1 MKDSSE
7 EVGSKEVSSKEV
19 SSKVGKRIWGE
30 CAATCCMCKRYLIRP
45 CDNTKFS
52 ILGQIAHIVA
62 KEEIGPRG
70 NSDLSISERNSAD
83 NLLLLC
89 SDCHKIIDDH
99 PEEHTVQSLHQIK
112 AEHINWIKTRLAKPQ
127 PWRSNISQY
136 TYINVPRLSEQAEL
150 KGYGVDL
157 SRYKSGQTLHSLG
170 FELNYVM
177 RAFEIVLAQI
187 AIDAVPI
194 DKVIL
199 HEGVIGSA
207 ISFDSKA
214 FYTKNIRMSE
224 SKNFTGNIN
233 KVPHIYTK
241 LKQFRVVIFIDAQWI
256 TTTTAFALF
265 RSGQISFTGL
275 GIITNVNYED
285 AVLTVTP
292 WVIGI
297 PQPKYPL
304 ILNREEEVERPPEI
318 NSNLSL
324 SLDDLVDMERA
335 KRDNILFNP
344 PPEYCDICRKSL
356 KKEKYM
362 IDGKDKISKRW
373 ACMCEICFKK
383 QGSGIR
389 YGSGQLYIQDEK
401 GWLRVAG
408 GRDKDDDDESLA

>member
-7 EVGSKEVSSKEV
+7 EVGSKEV

-157 SRYKSGQTLHSLG
+157 SQYKSGQTLHSLG
-170 FELNYVM
+170 FKLNYVM

-194 DKVIL
+194 DEVIL

-214 FYTKNIRMSE
+214 FYTKNIKMSE

-233 KVPHIYTK
+233 KAPHIYTK
-241 LKQFRVVIFIDAQWI
+241 LKQFRVVIFIDSQWI
-256 TTTTAFALF
+256 TTTTAFMLF
-265 RSGQISFTGL
+265 ASGQTKFTGL
-275 GIITNVNYED
+275 GRITSVNYED

-297 PQPKYPL
+297 PQPKNPL
-304 ILNREEEVERPPEI
+304 ILNSEEVEAPPEI

-324 SLDDLVDMERA
+324 SLDDLVDMEWA
-335 KRDNILFNP
+335 KRDNTHFNP
-344 PPEYCDICRKSL
+344 PPKYCDICRKSF
-356 KKEKYM
+356 KDEKYM
-362 IDGKDKISKRW
+362 IDGRDKISGGG
-373 ACMCEICFKK
+373 ACMCEVCFKK
-383 QGSGIR
+383 RGSGIG
-389 YGSGQLYIQDEK
+389 YGYGQLYIQDEK
-401 GWLRVAG
+401 GWLCVAG
-408 GRDKDDDDESLA
+408 GRDKDDDDESFA